1 MKLNEDQKNILREGK
16 KTEFYKIMK
25 MINDDALVNFSL
37 MLAKVD
43 VRTEVWIKMVEDSQI
58 YVKARQDFLTDIER
72 HTAGQVYSQSIP
84 WTN

>member
-1 MKLNEDQKNILREGK
+1 MKLTEDQKNILREGK

-37 MLAKVD
+37 MLATVNP
-43 VRTEVWIKMVEDSQI
+43 RTEDGIKMIEDSQI
-58 YVKARQDFLTDIER
+58 YVKARKDFLTDIER

-84 WTN
+84 